1 MATGAAASSTQTPS
15 VYISRVAGLCKTEE
29 ANRDLLNLLKGM
41 CVRRSVFDENEYGL
55 EFPLQS
61 GTKTGSFKMIKMV
74 PTTGALV
81 PLGPAPPTV

>member
-1 MATGAAASSTQTPS
+1 MASGVAPTTAQAPA
-15 VYISRVAGLCKTEE
+15 VYICRVAGLCKE
-29 ANRDLLNLLKGM
+29 AAANTDLLNLLKGM

-61 GTKTGSFKMIKMV
+61 GTKQGTFKMIKMV

-81 PLGPAPPTV
+81 PLGPTPPTV